1 MPEVKFE
8 YSAEVMEEY
17 AELGKAELQLVGLDG
32 NAWSIIG
39 ATKQAMRTWGYSS
52 QAQHEMSEDATSGD
66 YNHVIQTAMFW
77 TDSPEDEED
86 DYDPDVDDLEV
97 CVVCGEED
105 YPENMQHL
113 HGRVYCWGCEED
125 A

>member
-1 MPEVKFE
+1 MQEVKFE

-52 QAQHEMSEDATSGD
+52 QAQHEMTEDATSGD

-86 DYDPDVDDLEV
+86 DYDPDVDDLV
-97 CVVCGEED
+97 MCVICGAED
-105 YPENMQHL
+105 YPENMERH

>member
-77 TDSPEDEED
+77 TDSPDEDEDED
-86 DYDPDVDDLEV
+86 DWEDNEM
-97 CVVCGEED
+97 CEGCG
-105 YPENMQHL
+105 QTL
-113 HGRVYCWGCEED
+113 LYCECE
-125 A
+125 